1 MMSFEEVKEFI
12 GVSRLYG
19 SSEQYTHDYSR
30 CNTHGFI
37 HVSGVRLVF
46 FLGEEVFLTQMLY
59 GAVVSPG
66 VLWRWNEDRKCWE
79 VEDYDFLEGSFRF
92 RTITDFTSF
101 YELGEKG
108 A

>member
-1 MMSFEEVKEFI
+1 MLSLQEVKKFI
-12 GVSRLYG
+12 DSSKLYG
-19 SSEQYTHDYSR
+19 SSDEYTHDYST
-30 CNTHGFI
+30 CNTYGFV

-46 FLGEEVFLTQMLY
+46 FLGEKVFLSQMLY

-66 VLWRWNEDRKCWE
+66 VLWRWNEDRQCWE
-79 VEDYDFLEGSFRF
+79 IDDYDFLEGNFRF

-101 YELGEKG
+101 YELGKKG